1 MTSVTVVTRLADS
14 NDVGNEPGYM
24 QSQFGSARCRVLPKG
39 GMRPVDN
46 IRWDSLCR
54 PRDDKILF
62 RVPVVNHS
70 LSKPFHLLLVDDES
84 SVLQTLRMVLE
95 NEGYNVVTAESCTQA
110 MALLQTNA
118 VFDGVIT
125 DLNMERE
132 DIGLEV
138 ARVALQ
144 GEPRPVIVV
153 LTGFASMSN
162 SRQALDLGIDYM
174 AHKPV
179 ELGDLLPALSRLVS
193 RRRESES
200 Q

>member
-1 MTSVTVVTRLADS
+1 
-14 NDVGNEPGYM
+14 
-24 QSQFGSARCRVLPKG
+24 
-39 GMRPVDN
+39 
-46 IRWDSLCR
+46 
-54 PRDDKILF
+54 
-62 RVPVVNHS
+62 VNHS

-144 GEPRPVIVV
+144 ADPRPVIVV

>member
-1 MTSVTVVTRLADS
+1 MSHFS
-14 NDVGNEPGYM
+14 
-24 QSQFGSARCRVLPKG
+24 
-39 GMRPVDN
+39 
-46 IRWDSLCR
+46 
-54 PRDDKILF
+54 
-62 RVPVVNHS
+62 
-70 LSKPFHLLLVDDES
+70 SKPFHLLLVDDET

-95 NEGYNVVTAESCTQA
+95 NEGYKVATAESCTQA
-110 MALLQTNA
+110 TSLLQADA

-138 ARVALQ
+138 VRVALQ
-144 GEPRPVIVV
+144 ADPRPVVVV
-153 LTGFASMSN
+153 LTGFASLAN
-162 SRQALDLGIDYM
+162 SREALDLGIDYM

-179 ELGDLLPALSRLVS
+179 ELKDLLPALSRLVS

>member
-1 MTSVTVVTRLADS
+1 
-14 NDVGNEPGYM
+14 
-24 QSQFGSARCRVLPKG
+24 
-39 GMRPVDN
+39 
-46 IRWDSLCR
+46 
-54 PRDDKILF
+54 
-62 RVPVVNHS
+62 
-70 LSKPFHLLLVDDES
+70 
-84 SVLQTLRMVLE
+84 MVLE
-95 NEGYNVVTAESCTQA
+95 NEGYKVVTAESCTQA
-110 MALLQTNA
+110 MTLLQADA

-144 GEPRPVIVV
+144 ADPRPVVVV
-153 LTGFASMSN
+153 LTGFASMVN

-179 ELGDLLPALSRLVS
+179 ELNDLLPALSRLVS

>member
-1 MTSVTVVTRLADS
+1 MS
-14 NDVGNEPGYM
+14 
-24 QSQFGSARCRVLPKG
+24 
-39 GMRPVDN
+39 
-46 IRWDSLCR
+46 
-54 PRDDKILF
+54 
-62 RVPVVNHS
+62 H
-70 LSKPFHLLLVDDES
+70 LSSRPFHLLLVDDES
-84 SVLQTLRMVLE
+84 SVLHTLRMVLE

-110 MALLQTNA
+110 TNLLQA
-118 VFDGVIT
+118 DAAFDGVIT

-138 ARVALQ
+138 VRVALQ
-144 GEPRPVIVV
+144 ADPRPVVVV
-153 LTGFASMSN
+153 LTGFASLAN

-179 ELGDLLPALSRLVS
+179 ELNDLLPALSRLVS

>member
-1 MTSVTVVTRLADS
+1 MTDPT
-14 NDVGNEPGYM
+14 
-24 QSQFGSARCRVLPKG
+24 
-39 GMRPVDN
+39 
-46 IRWDSLCR
+46 
-54 PRDDKILF
+54 
-62 RVPVVNHS
+62 
-70 LSKPFHLLLVDDES
+70 SKPFHLLLVDDES

-95 NEGYNVVTAESCTQA
+95 NEGYNVVTAESCNQA
-110 MALLQTNA
+110 MTLLQTKS

-144 GEPRPVIVV
+144 ADPRPVVVV

-162 SRQALDLGIDYM
+162 SREALDLGIDYM

-179 ELGDLLPALSRLVS
+179 ELNDLLPALSRLVS